1 MGVYSID
8 SIARYI
14 KFYEIIK
21 KRNAKCPFAIFNTDK
36 HNKAGTHW
44 CFLDIYPPP
53 PKKKKKLFDSLGLI
67 GFKYFAVDNDESITE
82 KMLYNFSSCKVKEEK
97 LTLCSLKFS
106 AINWEKLKPSEK
118 EKLTDTAQNF
128 FHILTEFAKLKK
140 EMTLI
145 IVEHPIQQITAS
157 TCGIFQI
164 YFYKN
169 LFDPD
174 EKSIIV
180 KNEFL
185 TKKTIDLMNK
195 IFSTNTETNE
205 KEMQNFKKEYNL

>member
-1 MGVYSID
+1 M
-8 SIARYI
+8 
-14 KFYEIIK
+14 
-21 KRNAKCPFAIFNTDK
+21 
-36 HNKAGTHW
+36 
-44 CFLDIYPPP
+44 
-53 PKKKKKLFDSLGLI
+53 
-67 GFKYFAVDNDESITE
+67 
-82 KMLYNFSSCKVKEEK
+82 
-97 LTLCSLKFS
+97 TLCSLKFS

-145 IVEHPIQQITAS
+145 IVEHPVQQITAS

-195 IFSTNTETNE
+195 IFSTNTEKNE